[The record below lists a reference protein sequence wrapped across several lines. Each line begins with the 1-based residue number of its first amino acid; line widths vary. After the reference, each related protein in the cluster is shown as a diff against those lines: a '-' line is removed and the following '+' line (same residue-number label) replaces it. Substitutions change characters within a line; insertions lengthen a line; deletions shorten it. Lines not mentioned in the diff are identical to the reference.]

1 MSKKVNKNSQTYWKK
16 RTDEILAHIDQM
28 DYDYFY
34 ELQSIYSESAQ
45 QIQKEI
51 YNFYAKYAEDN
62 NISLQEAKKRLM
74 GEDLSDYRANAKKY
88 FKMAEKDPE
97 LLKRLNEQYAA
108 GKVTRLEALN
118 LELEYQKGVLSGN
131 LHNSFE
137 TYLKKVADYAYKKIG
152 GGLSASTLNKPAFE
166 QLLKMP
172 WNGVNYSESIWGN
185 VDELAKDLKEVLKQG
200 FIKGQG
206 PADMA
211 RELRKKYNVAKGR
224 AETIIRTDGTNVVN
238 NATVQRYKDAGLTKY
253 EFHAHIDSRTTP
265 ICKDHNK
272 EIYLIEDYEPGK
284 NAPPMHYNCRST
296 IIPTEE
302 ELYSEPKIGKKVGNE
317 KFDKIDINKN
327 NLADVDIA
335 KNMIKRTK
343 QIIGDYK
350 KETGKDILSL
360 FKDKKFGDRNNPYT
374 DEKANFLDY
383 LLNKTG
389 YNKKPKSISNT
400 DNLLK
405 LYRGVTDS
413 DNSKYTADKLVDEFK
428 NGKMLISGARTS
440 AHGRGIYMGSGD
452 GIAKSYSGTDGKII
466 EAYLDN
472 NANILDE
479 RMIIDS
485 RSNFSKIKDSLGDD
499 AAFYEL
505 IIGKGAMMDKNH
517 DIFAILAGYDGISSK
532 GVYNILNRGSL
543 GVK

>member
-16 RTDEILAHIDQM
+16 RTDEIFAHIDQM

-97 LLKRLNEQYAA
+97 LLKRLNEQYVA

-118 LELEYQKGVLSGN
+118 LELTYQKGVLSGN

-172 WNGVNYSESIWGN
+172 WNGVNYSQSIWGN

-224 AETIIRTDGTNVVN
+224 GETIIRTDGTNVVN
-238 NATVQRYKDAGLTKY
+238 NAAVQRYKDAGLTKY

-265 ICKDHNK
+265 ICEDHNK

-284 NAPPMHYNCRST
+284 TAPPMHYNCRST

-302 ELYSEPKIGKKVGNE
+302 ELYREV
-317 KFDKIDINKN
+317 
-327 NLADVDIA
+327 
-335 KNMIKRTK
+335 
-343 QIIGDYK
+343 
-350 KETGKDILSL
+350 
-360 FKDKKFGDRNNPYT
+360 
-374 DEKANFLDY
+374 
-383 LLNKTG
+383 
-389 YNKKPKSISNT
+389 
-400 DNLLK
+400 
-405 LYRGVTDS
+405 
-413 DNSKYTADKLVDEFK
+413 
-428 NGKMLISGARTS
+428 
-440 AHGRGIYMGSGD
+440 
-452 GIAKSYSGTDGKII
+452 
-466 EAYLDN
+466 
-472 NANILDE
+472 
-479 RMIIDS
+479 
-485 RSNFSKIKDSLGDD
+485 
-499 AAFYEL
+499 
-505 IIGKGAMMDKNH
+505 
-517 DIFAILAGYDGISSK
+517 
-532 GVYNILNRGSL
+532 
-543 GVK
+543 